1 MIAAEEEYR
10 MASCATD
17 STIDV
22 AIWLLDR
29 ASAED
34 SYLQPQKLQRL
45 LYLAQGYYARE
56 YYGRKL
62 MPATFIVHDMGPVEP
77 TVFRLFE
84 AGRPQ
89 IGFVAPPAEVK
100 TFLEIVWRR
109 FGGHTVDRL
118 NALIGG
124 QALYRETSSRGQ
136 GEEIPFDEM
145 AAAFASKDDAA
156 ETVRTP
162 DGRAVKKWMPSR
174 SVRRNAP

>member
-1 MIAAEEEYR
+1 
-10 MASCATD
+10 MASCATE

-56 YYGRKL
+56 HYGRKL
-62 MPATFIVHDMGPVEP
+62 MPATFVVHDMGPVEP
-77 TVFRLFE
+77 NVFRLFE

-89 IGFVAPPAEVK
+89 IGFVAPPGEVEN
-100 TFLEIVWRR
+100 FLEIVWRR
-109 FGGHTVDRL
+109 FGGQTVDRL

-124 QALYRETSSRGQ
+124 QALYRDMAGRGP
-136 GEEIPFDEM
+136 GEEIPFDKM
-145 AAAFASKDDAA
+145 AAAFASKDEAA

-162 DGRAVKKWMPSR
+162 DGRTVKKWMPSR

>member
-1 MIAAEEEYR
+1 

-29 ASAED
+29 ASAD
-34 SYLQPQKLQRL
+34 DNYLQPQKLQRL

-56 YYGRKL
+56 HYGRKL
-62 MPATFIVHDMGPVEP
+62 MPATFVVHEMGPVEP
-77 TVFRLFE
+77 TIFRLFE
-84 AGRPQ
+84 AGRPK
-89 IGFVAPPAEVK
+89 IGFVSPPGEVEN
-100 TFLEIVWRR
+100 FLEIVWRR

-124 QALYRETSSRGQ
+124 QALYRDMAGRGQ
-136 GEEIPFDEM
+136 GEEIQFTDM
-145 AAAFASKDDAA
+145 AAAFAGKDEAA

-162 DGRAVKKWMPSR
+162 DGRTVKKWMPSR